1 MNSSLAY
8 SEVYEILNLLE
19 DEYIEKIP
27 QKVRDFFKEEK
38 DIEYKPIIDINI
50 PLNEQNLK
58 RETFVLLAM
67 LNLNYW
73 CNNEEEKE
81 DFLSVLAQNEK
92 EKKELEEK
100 YNPDNLFKNRTK
112 TNTCDDSQQSLEMI
126 EYKKQNFIQ
135 VLLNKIVKFFKRGK

>member
-19 DEYIEKIP
+19 DEYIEKVP
-27 QKVRDFFKEEK
+27 QKVKDFFKEEK
-38 DIEYKPIIDINI
+38 DINYTPVIDINI

-73 CNNEEEKE
+73 CNSDEEKQ
-81 DFLSVLAQNEK
+81 DFLNVLAQNEK

-112 TNTCDDSQQSLEMI
+112 TNTSDDSQQNLEMI

-135 VLLNKIVKFFKRGK
+135 VLLNKIMKFFKRGK

>member
-8 SEVYEILNLLE
+8 AEVYEILNLLE
-19 DEYIEKIP
+19 DEYIEKVP
-27 QKVRDFFKEEK
+27 QKVRNFFEEEK
-38 DIEYKPIIDINI
+38 DIYYKPIIDINI

-58 RETFVLLAM
+58 RETFILLAM

-73 CNNEEEKE
+73 CNSEKE
-81 DFLSVLAQNEK
+81 KQDFLNGLAQNEK

-100 YNPDNLFKNRTK
+100 YNPDNLLKNKLK
-112 TNTCDDSQQSLEMI
+112 TNISDDSQQNLEII

-135 VLLNKIVKFFKRGK
+135 VLLNKIMRFFKRRK